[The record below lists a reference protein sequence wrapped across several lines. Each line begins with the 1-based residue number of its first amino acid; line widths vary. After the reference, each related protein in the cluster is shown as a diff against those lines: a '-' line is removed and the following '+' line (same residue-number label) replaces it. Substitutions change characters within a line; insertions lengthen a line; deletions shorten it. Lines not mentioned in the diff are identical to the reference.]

1 MSWIWPLL
9 AILVIILWVAALI
22 DIVRRRHQMSGVRI
36 AVWVLVLIVF
46 PVVGVI
52 AYFLVNSVGGAFSG
66 APRDEVVRDA
76 ERPL

>member
-1 MSWIWPLL
+1 MSWIWPIL
-9 AILVIILWVAALI
+9 AILVIVLWTAALI

-36 AVWVLVLIVF
+36 AIWVLVFFVF

-52 AYFLVNSVGGAFSG
+52 AYFLVHSVGGAFSG

>member
-22 DIVRRRHQMSGVRI
+22 DIVRRRHQMSGAKI
-36 AVWVLVLIVF
+36 AIWVLVLIVF

-52 AYFLVNSVGGAFSG
+52 AYFVVHSVGGAFSG

-76 ERPL
+76 ERPV